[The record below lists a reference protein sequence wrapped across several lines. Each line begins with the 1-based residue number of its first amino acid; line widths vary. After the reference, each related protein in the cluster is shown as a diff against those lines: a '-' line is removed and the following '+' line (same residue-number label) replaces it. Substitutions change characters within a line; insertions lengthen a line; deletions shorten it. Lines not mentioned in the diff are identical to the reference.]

1 MFPHNQHHT
10 LLYSS
15 AVESFGV
22 CTVQPTPKKTTP
34 TLKTYAATK
43 KKATMATATKK
54 KSTTAT
60 TATTTA
66 GKRLLTLTDLPFEML
81 EKIFSFLDSF
91 R

>member
-60 TATTTA
+60 TTA

>member
-1 MFPHNQHHT
+1 MFPHNQQHT

-34 TLKTYAATK
+34 TLKTDAATK

-54 KSTTAT
+54 KS
-60 TATTTA
+60 TTTA

>member
-34 TLKTYAATK
+34 TLKTDAATK

-54 KSTTAT
+54 KST

>member
-1 MFPHNQHHT
+1 MFPHNQQHT

-34 TLKTYAATK
+34 TLKTDAATK
-43 KKATMATATKK
+43 KKTTMATATKK
-54 KSTTAT
+54 KSTTTT